1 MMARGDTFHGAFHIN
16 LEAEIKRVIE
26 ELERLGYNFISNSD
40 TEVEASDLIAE
51 RSKRF
56 SMNNKDVM
64 NFMKRKRGLF

>member
-26 ELERLGYNFISNSD
+26 ELERLGFLNV
-40 TEVEASDLIAE
+40 TKLEASDLIAE